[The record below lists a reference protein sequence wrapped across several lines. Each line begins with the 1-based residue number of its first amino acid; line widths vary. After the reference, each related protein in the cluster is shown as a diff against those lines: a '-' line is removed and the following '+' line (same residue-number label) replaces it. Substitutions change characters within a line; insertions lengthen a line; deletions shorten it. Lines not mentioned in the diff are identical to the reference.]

1 MTFSQLNI
9 AISEGTFGNTA
20 PTAVFLD
27 RTDWAD
33 LYERYPKEERGVK
46 FSRIIFMHFV
56 VNGVPVMASNIPCP
70 GVITVVNSDKPFDG
84 AYNFSTRAD

>member
-1 MTFSQLNI
+1 MTFHDLNV
-9 AISEGTFGNTA
+9 AISEGTFGNNA

-46 FSRIIFMHFV
+46 FSQVPYMHFV
-56 VNGVPVMASNIPCP
+56 VNGVPVMASNGSCP
-70 GVITVVNSDKPFDG
+70 GVITVVNSNKPFDG
-84 AYNFSTRAD
+84 ACNFSTRPE